1 MSTAR
6 PVSDCEPPVCLSPY
20 TEMGWAGSFCGG
32 PTHSPF
38 LFSVLSVFTYRAQFP
53 LPWLLAADCSYGAQL
68 QGLHNNEQGLWP
80 GVECKDWCVCVEG
93 GSLHVSWARLQTRAV
108 IAGGS
113 RARVPTAWTATRG
126 ACGNSVCPSCSGTE
140 LSHLLLPV
148 RELSDHA
155 THLYGGATS

>member
-38 LFSVLSVFTYRAQFP
+38 LFSVPSVFTYRAQFP

-80 GVECKDWCVCVEG
+80 GVECKIGMCVWRGVLSMCPGPGCRPEQSLLEG
-93 GSLHVSWARLQTRAV
+93 AGQGCPRLGQPLGEPVA
-108 IAGGS
+108 
-113 RARVPTAWTATRG
+113 TAYAHP
-126 ACGNSVCPSCSGTE
+126 ALAQN
-140 LSHLLLPV
+140 
-148 RELSDHA
+148 
-155 THLYGGATS
+155 